1 MWENVGGSVCVCVE
15 GVRRELGRQVTLPI
29 QHFCTLKKH
38 KSSQPPKKA
47 PGEMI
52 LIPQDFFI

>member
-1 MWENVGGSVCVCVE
+1 MLRQLGVGACVCVE